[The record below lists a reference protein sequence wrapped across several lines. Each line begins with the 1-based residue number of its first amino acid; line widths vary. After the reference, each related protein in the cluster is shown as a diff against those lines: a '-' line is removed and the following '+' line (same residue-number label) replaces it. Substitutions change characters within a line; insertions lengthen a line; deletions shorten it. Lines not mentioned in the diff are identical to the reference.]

1 MTFYTLPDL
10 CSDSFWCRDEYDAIR
25 LDAEEIKKL
34 NNDILRTPETG
45 MSRLCE
51 LPKTY
56 KGIELRERLA
66 DFEVE
71 KQFYIN
77 GIAVTDEYYSKIRSN
92 ILNAKAYSQMKTYY
106 GRCRS
111 RTVIKKYPYGDFLSD
126 SKEYHNWD
134 EFALTELLCG
144 ENVVI
149 YLTSADKEYYYITA
163 ECYSGWVASNDI
175 EICGTLRKTDEEF
188 IPYTVNNVIRVAF
201 EKLGTPYGWG
211 GTNGGTDCS
220 GFVRGVYRRFGI
232 NLPRDCSTQ
241 AKIPV
246 KKHDLSA
253 LTEMEKKMCID
264 KISAGAILQFPG
276 HEMIYLG
283 KYMDSYFVINA
294 ANKIVDPREPDT
306 VIYPRAVIINTLS
319 MMRPDKT
326 IWLSN
331 LQLALEI

>member
-1 MTFYTLPDL
+1 MIFYTLPDL
-10 CSDSFWCRDEYDAIR
+10 CSDSFWCRNEYDAVR
-25 LDAEEIKKL
+25 LDAKAIKKL
-34 NNDILRTPETG
+34 NDEILNTSGTG

-51 LPKTY
+51 LPRIY
-56 KGIELRERLA
+56 NGIELRKKLS
-66 DFEVE
+66 DFDV
-71 KQFYIN
+71 KRQFYIK
-77 GIAVTDEYYSKIRSN
+77 GTTVTDEYYSKIRRN
-92 ILNAKAYSQMKTYY
+92 ILKAKAYNQMKTYY

-149 YLTSADKEYYYITA
+149 YITTADKKYYYITA
-163 ECYSGWVASNDI
+163 ECYSGWVAANDI
-175 EICGTLRKTDEEF
+175 EICAALGEYEGEF
-188 IPYTVNNVIRVAF
+188 IPYTVNNVIRAAF
-201 EKLGTPYGWG
+201 EQLGAPYGWG
-211 GTNGGTDCS
+211 GINNGTDCS
-220 GFVRGVYRRFGI
+220 GFVRETYRRFGLR
-232 NLPRDCSTQ
+232 LPRDCSAQ

-246 KKHDLSA
+246 KKYDLSA
-253 LTEMEKKMCID
+253 MSDKEKKACLD
-264 KISAGAILQFPG
+264 SISAGAILQFPG

-294 ANKIVDPREPDT
+294 ANKMVDPSDPDT

-319 MMRPDKT
+319 VMRPDKT
-326 IWLSN
+326 TWLSN